1 MDLKNIIAAITL
13 SAAVIVLYGLFFAP
27 TQEQIN
33 NLNNKDE
40 KNITQNTDAPT
51 IDEKIEVKTITREDA
66 LGKDNR
72 VFFENAFIKGSIS
85 LLGGAIDDLELKAY
99 NKTLGSKEK
108 IQLLNPASTNNGYT
122 FNTGWA
128 TRSNIETPNSNTIW
142 KIDGT
147 NKLTPGGAV
156 KIYFVNNSGI
166 RFERL
171 ISIDEKY
178 LFSVKQT
185 LINNS
190 QETFKV
196 YPFARI
202 NRNSLPD
209 DLTDFYILHEG
220 YTFITGEN
228 IEEVDYDDVEEKK
241 HSTEGSTGV
250 LIQGDKYWMTSIIPE
265 QGRNFRFDLDYKD
278 KYRASYIDLKGY
290 EARPN
295 TLIEHSVKS
304 LIGAKEIKQINK
316 YKDDLKIEKLDL
328 IVNYGVLYFIIVPM
342 HKILSYFFNF
352 TGNYGYAIILLTILV
367 RVVFFPLNQ
376 YSMKSMGKMKSLG
389 PEIENLKT
397 RFKDDKQQLQR
408 EMMKLYKV
416 NGVNPASSCFPIL
429 IQIPIFFSLYKLLLL
444 DLAMRHSPFVWVWQ
458 DLSAKDPLTIFNLFG
473 LLPYSVPT
481 FLEIGLLPVL
491 MGSSMWLQMKLSPQP
506 SGSDEMQKM
515 QKKIFMLMPL
525 FLTVILAPFAAGLIL
540 YWVCTNI
547 LTIIQQYI
555 ICLLYT
561 SPSPRDLSTSRLPS
575 SA

>member
-27 TQEQIN
+27 TQDQIN

-51 IDEKIEVKTITREDA
+51 IDEKIEAKTITREDA

-72 VFFENAFIKGSIS
+72 VFFENAFVKGSIS

-99 NKTLGSKEK
+99 NKTLNSKEK
-108 IQLLNPASTNNGYT
+108 IQLLNPASTKDGYT

-128 TRSNIETPNSNTIW
+128 TRSNIETPNSNTVW

-147 NKLTPGGAV
+147 NKLTPGSAV
-156 KIYFVNNSGI
+156 KIYFENNSGI

-228 IEEVDYDDVEEKK
+228 IEEVDYDEVEEKT

-473 LLPYSVPT
+473 LLPFSVPT

-555 ICLLYT
+555 INRNIKVK
-561 SPSPRDLSTSRLPS
+561 S
-575 SA
+575 

>member
-1 MDLKNIIAAITL
+1 MDLKNIIAAIAL
-13 SAAVIVLYGLFFAP
+13 SAAVIVLYGLFFSP
-27 TQEQIN
+27 TQQQLSEIN
-33 NLNNKDE
+33 KKDNNNNELVAKPD
-40 KNITQNTDAPT
+40 TPS
-51 IDEKIEVKTITREDA
+51 IDEKIELKNINREDVINA
-66 LGKDNR
+66 SERIN
-72 VFFENAFIKGSIS
+72 FENEFVKGSIS
-85 LLGGAIDDLELKAY
+85 LIGGAIDDLELKTY
-99 NKTLGSKEK
+99 NRTLGSKDK
-108 IQLLNPASTNNGYT
+108 IKLLNPAKTSNGYT

-128 TRSNIETPNSNTIW
+128 TNSDVRTPNSNTIW
-142 KIDGT
+142 NLDSTK
-147 NKLTPGGAV
+147 NLTPGNPV
-156 KIYFVNNSGI
+156 KIYFENNKGV
-166 RFERL
+166 RFERI
-171 ISIDEKY
+171 ISLDDKY
-178 LFSVKQT
+178 LFKVKQT
-185 LINNS
+185 IINKS
-190 QETFKV
+190 DEIFKV

-202 NRNSLPD
+202 NRNNLPD

-228 IEEVDYDDVEEKK
+228 VEEVDYDDVEEKK
-241 HSTEGSTGV
+241 HSKEGSTGV

-265 QGRNFRFDLDYKD
+265 QGRNFRFDLDYKN

-290 EARPN
+290 EVRPN
-295 TLIEHSVKS
+295 TVTEHTVQS
-304 LIGAKEIKQINK
+304 LIGAKEINQINK
-316 YKDDLKIEKLDL
+316 YKKDLNIDKLDL

-367 RVVFFPLNQ
+367 RLVFFPLNQ

-397 RFKDDKQQLQR
+397 RFKDDKQQLQK
-408 EMMKLYKV
+408 EMMKLYRV

-444 DLAMRHSPFVWVWQ
+444 DLAMRHTPFIWVWQ

-473 LLPYSVPT
+473 LLPYNVPT

-540 YWVCTNI
+540 YWVCTNV
-547 LTIIQQYI
+547 LTIVQQYI
-555 ICLLYT
+555 INRNIKVK
-561 SPSPRDLSTSRLPS
+561 S
-575 SA
+575 

>member
-1 MDLKNIIAAITL
+1 MDLKNIIAAIAL

-27 TQEQIN
+27 SPEQLSKSNKIQQNEIVEN
-33 NLNNKDE
+33 NDIPSLEDKV
-40 KNITQNTDAPT
+40 
-51 IDEKIEVKTITREDA
+51 EVKKISRQEALSSNQRIT
-66 LGKDNR
+66 
-72 VFFENAFIKGSIS
+72 FENEFVKGSIS
-85 LLGGAIDDLELKAY
+85 LDGGIIDDLELKTY
-99 NKTLGSKEK
+99 NKILDSKNK
-108 IQLLNPASTNNGYT
+108 IQLLNPASTNEGYT

-128 TRSNIETPNSNTIW
+128 TKSDVRTPNSNTEW
-142 KIDGT
+142 KVDGSKT
-147 NKLTPGGAV
+147 LTPNNPV
-156 KIYFVNNSGI
+156 KLFYVNDENI
-166 RFERL
+166 RFERE
-171 ISIDEKY
+171 ISIDNKY

-185 LINNS
+185 VINKS
-190 QETFKV
+190 DISFKL
-196 YPFARI
+196 YPYATI
-202 NRNSLPD
+202 NRNNLPS

-220 YTFITGEN
+220 YTLISGDSL
-228 IEEVDYDDVEEKK
+228 EEVDYDDVEEKK
-241 HSTEGSTGV
+241 FSTEGTTGV

-265 QGRNFRFDLDYKD
+265 QGRKFRFDLKYND
-278 KYRASYIDLKGY
+278 KYMASYIDLKGY
-290 EARPN
+290 EIRPN
-295 TLIEHSVKS
+295 TVVEHNVKS

-367 RVVFFPLNQ
+367 RIVFFPLNQ

-397 RFKDDKQQLQR
+397 RFKDDKQQLQK

-444 DLAMRHSPFVWVWQ
+444 DLAMRHSPFIWVWK

-473 LLPYSVPT
+473 LLPYSVPS

-506 SGSDEMQKM
+506 SGSDDMQKM
-515 QKKIFMLMPL
+515 QKKIFMFMPL

-555 ICLLYT
+555 INR
-561 SPSPRDLSTSRLPS
+561 SIKVKS
-575 SA
+575 

>member
-72 VFFENAFIKGSIS
+72 IIFENAFIKGSIS

-99 NKTLGSKEK
+99 NKTLNSKEK
-108 IQLLNPASTNNGYT
+108 IQLLNPASTKDGYT

-128 TRSNIETPNSNTIW
+128 TRSNIETPNANTIW

-147 NKLTPGGAV
+147 NKLTPGSAV
-156 KIYFVNNSGI
+156 KIYFENNSGI

-241 HSTEGSTGV
+241 YSTEGSTGV

-473 LLPYSVPT
+473 LLPFNVPT

-555 ICLLYT
+555 INRNIKVK
-561 SPSPRDLSTSRLPS
+561 S
-575 SA
+575 

>member
-1 MDLKNIIAAITL
+1 MDLKNIIAAIAL

-27 TQEQIN
+27 TQEQIKKIDKGGN
-33 NLNNKDE
+33 DE
-40 KNITQNTDAPT
+40 LVANSEAPS
-51 IDEKIEVKTITREDA
+51 IDEKVEVKSLTRKDA
-66 LGKDNR
+66 IDENER
-72 VFFENAFIKGSIS
+72 INFENEFIKGSIS
-85 LLGGAIDDLELKAY
+85 LNGGAIDDLELKTY
-99 NKTLGSKEK
+99 NRTLGSKEK
-108 IQLLNPASTNNGYT
+108 IQLLNPATTDIGYT

-128 TRSNIETPNSNTIW
+128 SKSDIETPNSKTIW
-142 KIDGT
+142 KLDGSR
-147 NKLTPGGAV
+147 KLTPGNPI
-156 KIYFVNNSGI
+156 KIYYETEKGI
-166 RFERL
+166 RYERI
-171 ISIDEKY
+171 ISLDEKY
-178 LFSVKQT
+178 LFKVKQN
-185 LINNS
+185 LINKSN
-190 QETFKV
+190 QTFKV
-196 YPFARI
+196 YPYARI
-202 NRNSLPD
+202 NRNNLPS

-228 IEEVDYDDVEEKK
+228 VEEVDYDDVKEKK
-241 HSTEGSTGV
+241 YSKEGSTGV
-250 LIQGDKYWMTSIIPE
+250 LIQGDKYWMTSIIPK
-265 QGRNFRFDLDYKD
+265 QGRSFRFDLDYKN

-290 EARPN
+290 EVRPN
-295 TLIEHSVKS
+295 TVTEHNVQS
-304 LIGAKEIKQINK
+304 LIGAKEINQINK
-316 YKDDLKIEKLDL
+316 YKKELKIEKLDL

-367 RVVFFPLNQ
+367 RLIFFPLNQ

-389 PEIENLKT
+389 PEIENLKS
-397 RFKDDKQQLQR
+397 RFKDDKQQLQK

-444 DLAMRHSPFVWVWQ
+444 DLAMRHSPFIWVWQ

-473 LLPYSVPT
+473 LLPFNVPT

-506 SGSDEMQKM
+506 SGSDEMQRM

-547 LTIIQQYI
+547 LTILQQYI
-555 ICLLYT
+555 IN
-561 SPSPRDLSTSRLPS
+561 RNIKIKN
-575 SA
+575 

>member
-1 MDLKNIIAAITL
+1 MDLKNIIAAIAL

-27 TQEQIN
+27 SPEQLSKSNKIQQNEIVEN
-33 NLNNKDE
+33 NDIPSLEDKV
-40 KNITQNTDAPT
+40 
-51 IDEKIEVKTITREDA
+51 EVKKISRQEALSSNQRIT
-66 LGKDNR
+66 
-72 VFFENAFIKGSIS
+72 FENEFVKGSIS
-85 LLGGAIDDLELKAY
+85 LDGGIIDDLELKTY
-99 NKTLGSKEK
+99 NKILDSKNK
-108 IQLLNPASTNNGYT
+108 IQLLNPASTNEGYT

-128 TRSNIETPNSNTIW
+128 TKSDIRTPKSDTEWKVDGSRTLTPNNPV
-142 KIDGT
+142 
-147 NKLTPGGAV
+147 KLF
-156 KIYFVNNSGI
+156 YVNDENI
-166 RFERL
+166 RFERE
-171 ISIDEKY
+171 ISIDNKY

-185 LINNS
+185 VINKS
-190 QETFKV
+190 DISFKL
-196 YPFARI
+196 YPYATI
-202 NRNSLPD
+202 NRNNLPS

-220 YTFITGEN
+220 YTLISGDSL
-228 IEEVDYDDVEEKK
+228 EEVDYDDVEEKK
-241 HSTEGSTGV
+241 FSTEGTTGV

-265 QGRNFRFDLDYKD
+265 QGRKFRFDLKYND
-278 KYRASYIDLKGY
+278 KYMASYIDLKGY
-290 EARPN
+290 EIRPN
-295 TLIEHSVKS
+295 TVVEHNVKS
-304 LIGAKEIKQINK
+304 LIGAKEIEQINK

-367 RVVFFPLNQ
+367 RIVFFPLNQ

-397 RFKDDKQQLQR
+397 RFKDDKQQLQK

-444 DLAMRHSPFVWVWQ
+444 DLAMRHSPFIWVWK

-473 LLPYSVPT
+473 LLPYSVPS

-506 SGSDEMQKM
+506 SGSDDMQKM
-515 QKKIFMLMPL
+515 QKKIFMFMPL

-555 ICLLYT
+555 INR
-561 SPSPRDLSTSRLPS
+561 SIKVKS
-575 SA
+575 

>member
-1 MDLKNIIAAITL
+1 MDLKNIIAAIAL

-27 TQEQIN
+27 TQEQLD
-33 NLNNKDE
+33 NLNTTNTKSDIAQSE
-40 KNITQNTDAPT
+40 DVPNIDQP
-51 IDEKIEVKTITREDA
+51 IEVKTVTRDDA
-66 LGKDNR
+66 INSSERIL
-72 VFFENAFIKGSIS
+72 FENEFIKGSIS
-85 LLGGAIDDLELKAY
+85 LTGGIIDDLELKTY
-99 NKTLGSKEK
+99 NSTLGSEKK
-108 IQLLNPASTNNGYT
+108 IQLLNPSSTFEGYNFT
-122 FNTGWA
+122 TGWA
-128 TRSNIETPNSNTIW
+128 TKSKIEIPNSKTVW
-142 KIDGT
+142 KVEGNNFLAPNNPI
-147 NKLTPGGAV
+147 
-156 KIYFVNNSGI
+156 KIYYENSDKI
-166 RFERL
+166 RFEKT
-171 ISIDEKY
+171 ISIDNKY
-178 LFSVKQT
+178 LFEIKQN
-185 LINNS
+185 LINKSN
-190 QETFKV
+190 ETFKF
-196 YPFARI
+196 YPYAII
-202 NRNSLPD
+202 NRNNLPA

-220 YTFITGEN
+220 YTLISGEN
-228 IEEVDYDDVEEKK
+228 LEEVDYDDVLENKY
-241 HSTEGSTGV
+241 STEGNTGV

-265 QGRNFRFDLDYKD
+265 QGRKFRFDLDYNN
-278 KYRASYIDLKGY
+278 KYRASYLDLKGY

-304 LIGAKEIKQINK
+304 LIGAKEITQINK

-367 RVVFFPLNQ
+367 RLVFFPLNQ

-555 ICLLYT
+555 INRNIKVK
-561 SPSPRDLSTSRLPS
+561 S
-575 SA
+575 

>member
-1 MDLKNIIAAITL
+1 MDLKNIIAAIAL

-27 TQEQIN
+27 SPEQLSKSNKIQQNEIVEN
-33 NLNNKDE
+33 NDIPSLEDKV
-40 KNITQNTDAPT
+40 
-51 IDEKIEVKTITREDA
+51 EVKTISRQEA
-66 LGKDNR
+66 LNSSQR
-72 VFFENAFIKGSIS
+72 ITLENEFIKGSIS
-85 LLGGAIDDLELKAY
+85 LNGGLIDDLELKTY
-99 NKTLGSKEK
+99 NKILDSKNK
-108 IQLLNPASTNNGYT
+108 IQLLNPASINEGYT

-128 TRSNIETPNSNTIW
+128 TKSDVRTPNSNTEW
-142 KIDGT
+142 KVDGSKT
-147 NKLTPGGAV
+147 LTPNNPV
-156 KIYFVNNSGI
+156 KLFYVNDKNI
-166 RFERL
+166 RFERE
-171 ISIDEKY
+171 IAIDNKY

-185 LINNS
+185 VINQS
-190 QETFKV
+190 DISFKL
-196 YPFARI
+196 YPYATI
-202 NRNSLPD
+202 NRNNLPS

-220 YTFITGEN
+220 YTLISGDSL
-228 IEEVDYDDVEEKK
+228 EEVDYDDVEEKK
-241 HSTEGSTGV
+241 FSTEGTTGV

-265 QGRNFRFDLDYKD
+265 QGRKFRFDLKYND
-278 KYRASYIDLKGY
+278 KYMASYIDLKGY
-290 EARPN
+290 EIRPN
-295 TLIEHSVKS
+295 TVVEHNVKS

-367 RVVFFPLNQ
+367 RIVFFPLNQ

-397 RFKDDKQQLQR
+397 RFKDDKQQLQK

-444 DLAMRHSPFVWVWQ
+444 DLAMRHSPFIWVWK

-473 LLPYSVPT
+473 LLPYSVPS

-506 SGSDEMQKM
+506 SGSDDMQKM
-515 QKKIFMLMPL
+515 QKKIFMFMPL

-555 ICLLYT
+555 INR
-561 SPSPRDLSTSRLPS
+561 SIKVKS
-575 SA
+575 

>member
-1 MDLKNIIAAITL
+1 MDLKNIIAAIAL

-27 TQEQIN
+27 SPEQLSKSNKIQQNEIVEN
-33 NLNNKDE
+33 NDIPSLEDKV
-40 KNITQNTDAPT
+40 
-51 IDEKIEVKTITREDA
+51 EVKTISRQEA
-66 LGKDNR
+66 LNSSER
-72 VFFENAFIKGSIS
+72 ITFENEFIKGSIS
-85 LLGGAIDDLELKAY
+85 LDGGLIDDLELKTY
-99 NKTLGSKEK
+99 NKILDSKNK
-108 IQLLNPASTNNGYT
+108 IQLLNPASTNEGYT

-128 TRSNIETPNSNTIW
+128 TKSDVKTPNSNTEW
-142 KIDGT
+142 KVDGSKT
-147 NKLTPGGAV
+147 LTPNNPV
-156 KIYFVNNSGI
+156 KLFYVNDKNI
-166 RFERL
+166 RFERE
-171 ISIDEKY
+171 IAIDNKY

-185 LINNS
+185 VINQS
-190 QETFKV
+190 DISFKL
-196 YPFARI
+196 YPYATI
-202 NRNSLPD
+202 NRNNLPS

-220 YTFITGEN
+220 YTLISGDSL
-228 IEEVDYDDVEEKK
+228 EEVDYDDVEEKK
-241 HSTEGSTGV
+241 FSTEGTTGV

-265 QGRNFRFDLDYKD
+265 QGRKFRFDLKYND
-278 KYRASYIDLKGY
+278 KYMASYIDLKGY
-290 EARPN
+290 EIRPN
-295 TLIEHSVKS
+295 TVIEHNVKS

-367 RVVFFPLNQ
+367 RIVFFPLNQ

-397 RFKDDKQQLQR
+397 RFKDDKQQLQK

-444 DLAMRHSPFVWVWQ
+444 DLAMRHSPFIWVWK

-473 LLPYSVPT
+473 LLPYSVPS

-506 SGSDEMQKM
+506 SGSDDMQKM
-515 QKKIFMLMPL
+515 QKKIFMFMPL

-555 ICLLYT
+555 INR
-561 SPSPRDLSTSRLPS
+561 SIKVKS
-575 SA
+575 

>member
-27 TQEQIN
+27 SQDQFS
-33 NLNNKDE
+33 NLNEVVEESIEQKS
-40 KNITQNTDAPT
+40 DAPS
-51 IDEKIEVKTITREDA
+51 IEGNNEIKIMTREEAIKNDE
-66 LGKDNR
+66 R
-72 VFFENAFIKGSIS
+72 IYFENEFIKGSI
-85 LLGGAIDDLELKAY
+85 LLRGGAIDDLELKTY
-99 NKTLGSKEK
+99 SKTLGSLDK
-108 IQLLNPASTNNGYT
+108 IQLLNPSTTYNGYT

-128 TRSNIETPNSNTIW
+128 TKSDIKTPNSETKWI
-142 KIDGT
+142 IDGP
-147 NKLTPGGAV
+147 NYLTTGSPI
-156 KIYFVNNSGI
+156 KIYFENENGL

-171 ISIDEKY
+171 ISIDDKY
-178 LFSVKQT
+178 LFEIKQT
-185 LINNS
+185 VINKS
-190 QETFKV
+190 ERTLKI
-196 YPFARI
+196 YPYARI
-202 NRNSLPD
+202 NRNNLPD

-228 IEEVDYDDVEEKK
+228 VEEIDYDEVEEKK
-241 HSTEGSTGV
+241 YSQEGTTGV

-265 QGRNFRFDLDYKD
+265 QGRRFRFDLDYKN

-290 EARPN
+290 EIRPN
-295 TLIEHSVKS
+295 TVIEHNIKS
-304 LIGAKEIKQINK
+304 LMGAKEINQINK
-316 YKDDLKIEKLDL
+316 YKDDLNIEKLDL

-367 RVVFFPLNQ
+367 RLVFFPLNQ
-376 YSMKSMGKMKSLG
+376 YSMKSMGKMKGLG

-397 RFKDDKQQLQR
+397 RFKDDRQQLQR

-429 IQIPIFFSLYKLLLL
+429 VQIPIFFSLYKLLLL
-444 DLAMRHSPFVWVWQ
+444 DLAMRHSPFIWIWK
-458 DLSAKDPLTIFNLFG
+458 DLSAKDPTTIFNLFG
-473 LLPYSVPT
+473 LLPYTVPS
-481 FLEIGLLPVL
+481 FLEIGILPVL

-506 SGSDEMQKM
+506 SGSDEMQRM

-555 ICLLYT
+555 INRNIKVK
-561 SPSPRDLSTSRLPS
+561 S
-575 SA
+575 

>member
-1 MDLKNIIAAITL
+1 MDLKNIIAAIAL

-27 TQEQIN
+27 TQEQLD
-33 NLNNKDE
+33 NLNTKNTKSDIAQDE
-40 KNITQNTDAPT
+40 DVPNIDQP
-51 IDEKIEVKTITREDA
+51 IEVKTVTRDDA
-66 LGKDNR
+66 INSSERIL
-72 VFFENAFIKGSIS
+72 FENEFIKGSIS
-85 LLGGAIDDLELKAY
+85 LTGGIIDDLELKTY
-99 NKTLGSKEK
+99 NSTLGSEKK
-108 IQLLNPASTNNGYT
+108 IQLLNPSSTFEGYNFT
-122 FNTGWA
+122 TGWA
-128 TRSNIETPNSNTIW
+128 TKSNIEIPNSNTVW
-142 KIDGT
+142 KVEGNNFLAPNNPI
-147 NKLTPGGAV
+147 
-156 KIYFVNNSGI
+156 KIYYENSDKI
-166 RFERL
+166 RFEKT
-171 ISIDEKY
+171 ISIDNKY
-178 LFSVKQT
+178 LFEIKQN
-185 LINNS
+185 LINKSN
-190 QETFKV
+190 ETFKF
-196 YPFARI
+196 YPYAII
-202 NRNSLPD
+202 NRNNLPA

-220 YTFITGEN
+220 YTLISGEN
-228 IEEVDYDDVEEKK
+228 LEEVDYDDVLENKY
-241 HSTEGSTGV
+241 STEGNTGV

-265 QGRNFRFDLDYKD
+265 QGRKFRFDLDYNN
-278 KYRASYIDLKGY
+278 KYRASYLDLKGY

-304 LIGAKEIKQINK
+304 LIGAKEISQINK

-367 RVVFFPLNQ
+367 RLVFFPLNQ

-473 LLPYSVPT
+473 LLPYNVPT

-555 ICLLYT
+555 INRNIKVK
-561 SPSPRDLSTSRLPS
+561 S
-575 SA
+575 

>member
-66 LGKDNR
+66 LVKDNR

-99 NKTLGSKEK
+99 NKTLNSKAK
-108 IQLLNPASTNNGYT
+108 IQLLNPASTKDGYT

-147 NKLTPGGAV
+147 NKLTPGSAV
-156 KIYFVNNSGI
+156 KIYFENNSGI

-228 IEEVDYDDVEEKK
+228 IEEVDYDEVEEKK

-473 LLPYSVPT
+473 LLPFSVPT

-555 ICLLYT
+555 INRNIKVK
-561 SPSPRDLSTSRLPS
+561 S
-575 SA
+575 

>member
-1 MDLKNIIAAITL
+1 MDLKNIIAAIAL

-27 TQEQIN
+27 SPEQISKSNKIQQNEIVEN
-33 NLNNKDE
+33 NDIPSLEDKV
-40 KNITQNTDAPT
+40 
-51 IDEKIEVKTITREDA
+51 EVKTISRQEA
-66 LGKDNR
+66 LNSSQR
-72 VFFENAFIKGSIS
+72 ISFENEFIKGSIS
-85 LLGGAIDDLELKAY
+85 LDGGLIDDLELKTY
-99 NKTLGSKEK
+99 NKILDSKNK
-108 IQLLNPASTNNGYT
+108 IQLLNPASTSEGYT

-128 TRSNIETPNSNTIW
+128 TKSDVRTPNSDTEW
-142 KIDGT
+142 KVDGSKT
-147 NKLTPGGAV
+147 LTPNNPV
-156 KIYFVNNSGI
+156 KLFYVNDKNI
-166 RFERL
+166 RFERE
-171 ISIDEKY
+171 ITIDNKY

-185 LINNS
+185 VINQS
-190 QETFKV
+190 DISFKL
-196 YPFARI
+196 YPYATI
-202 NRNSLPD
+202 NRNNLPS

-220 YTFITGEN
+220 YTLISGDSL
-228 IEEVDYDDVEEKK
+228 EEVDYDDVEEKRF
-241 HSTEGSTGV
+241 STEGTTGV

-265 QGRNFRFDLDYKD
+265 QGRKFRFDLKYND
-278 KYRASYIDLKGY
+278 KYMASYIDLKGY
-290 EARPN
+290 EIRPN
-295 TLIEHSVKS
+295 TVVEHNVKS

-367 RVVFFPLNQ
+367 RIVFFPLNQ

-397 RFKDDKQQLQR
+397 RFKDDKQQLQK

-444 DLAMRHSPFVWVWQ
+444 DLAMRHSPFIWVWK

-473 LLPYSVPT
+473 LLPYSVPS

-506 SGSDEMQKM
+506 SGSDDMQKM
-515 QKKIFMLMPL
+515 QKKIFMFMPL

-555 ICLLYT
+555 INR
-561 SPSPRDLSTSRLPS
+561 SIKVKS
-575 SA
+575 

>member
-1 MDLKNIIAAITL
+1 MDLKNIIAAIAL

-27 TQEQIN
+27 SPEQLSKSNKIQQNEIVEN
-33 NLNNKDE
+33 NDIPSLEDKV
-40 KNITQNTDAPT
+40 
-51 IDEKIEVKTITREDA
+51 EVKTISRQEA
-66 LGKDNR
+66 LNSSQR
-72 VFFENAFIKGSIS
+72 ITFENEFIKGSIS
-85 LLGGAIDDLELKAY
+85 LDGGLIDDLELKTY
-99 NKTLGSKEK
+99 NKILDSKNK
-108 IQLLNPASTNNGYT
+108 IQLLNPASTNEGYT

-128 TRSNIETPNSNTIW
+128 TKSDVRTPNSNTEW
-142 KIDGT
+142 KVDGSKT
-147 NKLTPGGAV
+147 LTPSNPV
-156 KIYFVNNSGI
+156 KLFYVNDKNI
-166 RFERL
+166 RFERE
-171 ISIDEKY
+171 ITIDNKY

-185 LINNS
+185 VINQS
-190 QETFKV
+190 DISFKL
-196 YPFARI
+196 YPYATI
-202 NRNSLPD
+202 NRNNLPS

-220 YTFITGEN
+220 YTLISGDSL
-228 IEEVDYDDVEEKK
+228 EEVDYDDVEEKK
-241 HSTEGSTGV
+241 FSTEGTTGV

-265 QGRNFRFDLDYKD
+265 QGRKFRFDLKYND
-278 KYRASYIDLKGY
+278 KYMASYIDLKGY
-290 EARPN
+290 EIRPN
-295 TLIEHSVKS
+295 TVVEHNVKS

-367 RVVFFPLNQ
+367 RIVFFPLNQ

-397 RFKDDKQQLQR
+397 RFKDDKQQLQK

-444 DLAMRHSPFVWVWQ
+444 DLAMRHSPFIWVWK

-473 LLPYSVPT
+473 LLPYSVPS

-506 SGSDEMQKM
+506 SGSDDMQKM
-515 QKKIFMLMPL
+515 QKKIFMFMPL

-555 ICLLYT
+555 INR
-561 SPSPRDLSTSRLPS
+561 SIKVKS
-575 SA
+575 

>member
-1 MDLKNIIAAITL
+1 MDLKNIIAAIAL

-27 TQEQIN
+27 EQKQISELN
-33 NLNNKDE
+33 KNSNKNLNE
-40 KNITQNTDAPT
+40 QSETPSIE
-51 IDEKIEVKTITREDA
+51 EKIKIKTIKREDA
-66 LGKDNR
+66 IKTEDR
-72 VFFENAFIKGSIS
+72 IFFENEFIKGSIS
-85 LLGGAIDDLELKAY
+85 LKGGEIDDLELKTY
-99 NKTLGSKEK
+99 DKTLKSNQK
-108 IQLLNPASTNNGYT
+108 IQLLNPSSTKEGYT

-128 TRSNIETPNSNTIW
+128 TNSDINTPKSDSIW
-142 KIDGT
+142 IKDGS
-147 NKLTPGGAV
+147 NKLSPNNPV
-156 KIYFVNNSGI
+156 KIYFENKNGI
-166 RFERL
+166 RFERT
-171 ISIDEKY
+171 ISIDNKY
-178 LFSVKQT
+178 LFKIKQK

-190 QETFKV
+190 NKIFKI
-196 YPFARI
+196 YPYAII
-202 NRNSLPD
+202 NRNNLPS

-220 YTFITGEN
+220 YTFITGDN
-228 IEEVDYDDVEEKK
+228 VEEVDYDEVEEKK
-241 HSTEGSTGV
+241 FSKEGSSGV

-265 QGRNFRFDLDYKD
+265 QGRNFRFDLDYKN
-278 KYRASYIDLKGY
+278 KYRASYIDTEGY
-290 EARPN
+290 EVKPN
-295 TLIEHSVKS
+295 TLIEHNVQS
-304 LIGAKEIKQINK
+304 LIGAKEINQINK
-316 YKDDLKIEKLDL
+316 YKEDLNIEKLDL

-352 TGNYGYAIILLTILV
+352 SGNYGYAIILLTILV
-367 RVVFFPLNQ
+367 RIIFFPLNQ
-376 YSMKSMGKMKSLG
+376 YSMKSMGKMKGLG
-389 PEIENLKT
+389 PEIENLKA

-408 EMMKLYKV
+408 EMMKLYKI

-444 DLAMRHSPFVWVWQ
+444 DLAMRHSPFIWVWQ

-473 LLPYSVPT
+473 LLPYSVPS

-555 ICLLYT
+555 INK
-561 SPSPRDLSTSRLPS
+561 SIKVKN
-575 SA
+575 

>member
-1 MDLKNIIAAITL
+1 MDLKNIIAAIAL

-27 TQEQIN
+27 TQEQLD
-33 NLNNKDE
+33 NLNTTNTKSDIAQDE
-40 KNITQNTDAPT
+40 DVPNIDQP
-51 IDEKIEVKTITREDA
+51 IEVKTVTRDDA
-66 LGKDNR
+66 INSSERIL
-72 VFFENAFIKGSIS
+72 FENEFIKGSIS
-85 LLGGAIDDLELKAY
+85 LTGGIIDDLELKTY
-99 NKTLGSKEK
+99 NSTLGSEKK
-108 IQLLNPASTNNGYT
+108 IQLLNPSSTFEGYNFT
-122 FNTGWA
+122 TGWA
-128 TRSNIETPNSNTIW
+128 TKSKIEIPNSNTVW
-142 KIDGT
+142 KVEG
-147 NKLTPGGAV
+147 NNFLAPNNPV
-156 KIYFVNNSGI
+156 KIYYENSDKI
-166 RFERL
+166 RFEKT
-171 ISIDEKY
+171 ISIDNKY
-178 LFSVKQT
+178 LFEIKQN
-185 LINNS
+185 LINKSN
-190 QETFKV
+190 ETFKF
-196 YPFARI
+196 YPYAII
-202 NRNSLPD
+202 NRNNLPA

-220 YTFITGEN
+220 YTLISGEN
-228 IEEVDYDDVEEKK
+228 LEEVDYDDVLENKY
-241 HSTEGSTGV
+241 STEGNTGV

-265 QGRNFRFDLDYKD
+265 QGRKFRFDLDYNN
-278 KYRASYIDLKGY
+278 KYRASYLDLKGY

-304 LIGAKEIKQINK
+304 LIGAKEISQINK

-367 RVVFFPLNQ
+367 RLVFFPLNQ

-473 LLPYSVPT
+473 LLPYNVPT

-555 ICLLYT
+555 INRNIKVK
-561 SPSPRDLSTSRLPS
+561 S
-575 SA
+575 

>member
-13 SAAVIVLYGLFFAP
+13 SAAVIVLYGLFFTP
-27 TQEQIN
+27 TQEQLSEIGKN
-33 NLNNKDE
+33 DNKE
-40 KNITQNTDAPT
+40 VITKSDAPV
-51 IDEKIEVKTITREDA
+51 IDEKIEPKAVTREDA
-66 LGKDNR
+66 IDKNER
-72 VFFENAFIKGSIS
+72 INFENEFVKGSIS
-85 LLGGAIDDLELKAY
+85 LIGGAIDDLELKTY
-99 NKTLGSKEK
+99 NRTLGSKEK
-108 IQLLNPASTNNGYT
+108 IQLLNPDTTINGYT

-128 TRSNIETPNSNTIW
+128 TKSDIETPNTNTLWRLDSSNI
-142 KIDGT
+142 I
-147 NKLTPGGAV
+147 TPGNPI
-156 KIYFVNNSGI
+156 KIYYENDRGI
-166 RFERL
+166 RFERI
-171 ISIDEKY
+171 ISMDEKY
-178 LFSVKQT
+178 LFKVQQI
-185 LINNS
+185 LINKSN
-190 QETFKV
+190 ETFKI
-196 YPFARI
+196 YPYARI
-202 NRNSLPD
+202 NRNNLPS

-228 IEEVDYDDVEEKK
+228 VEEVDYDDVKEKK
-241 HSTEGSTGV
+241 YSKEGSTGV

-265 QGRNFRFDLDYKD
+265 QGRSFRFDLDYKN

-290 EARPN
+290 EIRPN
-295 TLIEHSVKS
+295 SVTEHNVQS
-304 LIGAKEIKQINK
+304 LIGAKEINQINK
-316 YKDDLKIEKLDL
+316 YKKDLEIEKLDL

-367 RVVFFPLNQ
+367 RLVFFPLNQ

-389 PEIENLKT
+389 PEIENLKS
-397 RFKDDKQQLQR
+397 RFKDDKQQLQK
-408 EMMKLYKV
+408 EMMKLYRV

-444 DLAMRHSPFVWVWQ
+444 DLAMRHSPFIWVWQ

-473 LLPYSVPT
+473 LLPFNVPT

-506 SGSDEMQKM
+506 SGSDEMQRI

-547 LTIIQQYI
+547 LTIFQQYI
-555 ICLLYT
+555 INKNIKVK
-561 SPSPRDLSTSRLPS
+561 S
-575 SA
+575 

>member
-1 MDLKNIIAAITL
+1 MDLKNIIAAIAL

-27 TQEQIN
+27 SPEQLSKSNKIQQNEIVEN
-33 NLNNKDE
+33 NDIPSLEDKV
-40 KNITQNTDAPT
+40 
-51 IDEKIEVKTITREDA
+51 EVKTISRQEA
-66 LGKDNR
+66 LNSSQR
-72 VFFENAFIKGSIS
+72 ITFENEFIKGSIS
-85 LLGGAIDDLELKAY
+85 LNGGLIDDLELKTY
-99 NKTLGSKEK
+99 NKILDSKNK
-108 IQLLNPASTNNGYT
+108 IQLLNPASINEGYT

-128 TRSNIETPNSNTIW
+128 TKSDVRTPNSDTEW
-142 KIDGT
+142 KVDGSKT
-147 NKLTPGGAV
+147 LTPNNPV
-156 KIYFVNNSGI
+156 KLFYVNDKNI
-166 RFERL
+166 RFERE
-171 ISIDEKY
+171 ITIDNKY

-185 LINNS
+185 VINQS
-190 QETFKV
+190 DISFKL
-196 YPFARI
+196 YPYATI
-202 NRNSLPD
+202 NRNNLPS

-220 YTFITGEN
+220 YTLISGDSL
-228 IEEVDYDDVEEKK
+228 EEVDYDDVEEKK
-241 HSTEGSTGV
+241 FSTEGTTGV

-265 QGRNFRFDLDYKD
+265 QGRKFRFDLKYND
-278 KYRASYIDLKGY
+278 KYMASYIDLKGY
-290 EARPN
+290 EIRPN
-295 TLIEHSVKS
+295 TVVEHNVKS

-367 RVVFFPLNQ
+367 RIVFFPLNQ

-397 RFKDDKQQLQR
+397 RFKDDKQQLQK

-444 DLAMRHSPFVWVWQ
+444 DLAMRHSPFIWVWK

-473 LLPYSVPT
+473 LLPYSVPS

-506 SGSDEMQKM
+506 SGSDDMQKM
-515 QKKIFMLMPL
+515 QKKIFMFMPL

-555 ICLLYT
+555 INR
-561 SPSPRDLSTSRLPS
+561 SIKVKS
-575 SA
+575 

>member
-1 MDLKNIIAAITL
+1 MDLKNIIAAIAL

-27 TQEQIN
+27 TQEQLD
-33 NLNNKDE
+33 NLNTTNTKSDIAQDE
-40 KNITQNTDAPT
+40 DVPNIDQP
-51 IDEKIEVKTITREDA
+51 IEVKTVTRDDA
-66 LGKDNR
+66 INSSERIL
-72 VFFENAFIKGSIS
+72 FENEFIKGSIS
-85 LLGGAIDDLELKAY
+85 LTGGMIDDLELKTY
-99 NKTLGSKEK
+99 NSTLGSEKK
-108 IQLLNPASTNNGYT
+108 IQLLNPSSTFEGYNFT
-122 FNTGWA
+122 TGWA
-128 TRSNIETPNSNTIW
+128 TKSKIEIPNSNTVW
-142 KIDGT
+142 KVEG
-147 NKLTPGGAV
+147 NNFLAPNNPV
-156 KIYFVNNSGI
+156 KIYYENSDKI
-166 RFERL
+166 RFEKT
-171 ISIDEKY
+171 ISIDNKY
-178 LFSVKQT
+178 LFEIKQN
-185 LINNS
+185 LINKSN
-190 QETFKV
+190 ETFKF
-196 YPFARI
+196 YPYAII
-202 NRNSLPD
+202 NRNNLPA

-220 YTFITGEN
+220 YTLISGEN
-228 IEEVDYDDVEEKK
+228 LEEVDYDDVLENKY
-241 HSTEGSTGV
+241 STEGNTGV

-265 QGRNFRFDLDYKD
+265 QGRKFRFDLDYNN
-278 KYRASYIDLKGY
+278 KYRASYLDLKGY

-304 LIGAKEIKQINK
+304 LIGAKEISQINK

-367 RVVFFPLNQ
+367 RLVFFPLNQ

-473 LLPYSVPT
+473 LLPYNVPT

-555 ICLLYT
+555 INRNIKVK
-561 SPSPRDLSTSRLPS
+561 S
-575 SA
+575 

>member
-1 MDLKNIIAAITL
+1 MDLKNIIAAIAL

-27 TQEQIN
+27 SPEQLSKSNKIQQNEIVEN
-33 NLNNKDE
+33 NDIPSLEDKV
-40 KNITQNTDAPT
+40 
-51 IDEKIEVKTITREDA
+51 EVKTISRQEA
-66 LGKDNR
+66 LNSSQR
-72 VFFENAFIKGSIS
+72 ITFENEFIKGSIS
-85 LLGGAIDDLELKAY
+85 LNGGLIDDLELKTY
-99 NKTLGSKEK
+99 NKILDSKNK
-108 IQLLNPASTNNGYT
+108 IQLLNPASINEGYT

-128 TRSNIETPNSNTIW
+128 TKSDVRTPNSNTEW
-142 KIDGT
+142 KVDGSKT
-147 NKLTPGGAV
+147 LTPSNPV
-156 KIYFVNNSGI
+156 KLFYVNDKNI
-166 RFERL
+166 RFERE
-171 ISIDEKY
+171 ITIDNKY

-185 LINNS
+185 VINQS
-190 QETFKV
+190 DISFKL
-196 YPFARI
+196 YPYATI
-202 NRNSLPD
+202 NRNNLPS

-220 YTFITGEN
+220 YTLISGDSL
-228 IEEVDYDDVEEKK
+228 EEVDYDDVEEKK
-241 HSTEGSTGV
+241 FSTEGTTGV

-265 QGRNFRFDLDYKD
+265 QGRKFRFDLKYND
-278 KYRASYIDLKGY
+278 KYMASYIDLKGY
-290 EARPN
+290 EIRPN
-295 TLIEHSVKS
+295 TVVEHNVKS
-304 LIGAKEIKQINK
+304 LIGAKEIEQINK

-367 RVVFFPLNQ
+367 RIVFFPLNQ

-397 RFKDDKQQLQR
+397 RFKDDKQQLQK

-444 DLAMRHSPFVWVWQ
+444 DLAMRHSPFVWVWK

-473 LLPYSVPT
+473 LLPYSVPS

-506 SGSDEMQKM
+506 SGSDDMQKM
-515 QKKIFMLMPL
+515 QKKIFMFMPL

-555 ICLLYT
+555 INR
-561 SPSPRDLSTSRLPS
+561 SIKVKS
-575 SA
+575 

>member
-1 MDLKNIIAAITL
+1 MDLKNIIAAIAL

-27 TQEQIN
+27 SPEQLSKSNKIQQNEIVEN
-33 NLNNKDE
+33 NDIPSLEDKV
-40 KNITQNTDAPT
+40 
-51 IDEKIEVKTITREDA
+51 EVKTISRQEA
-66 LGKDNR
+66 LNSSQR
-72 VFFENAFIKGSIS
+72 ITFENEFIKGSIS
-85 LLGGAIDDLELKAY
+85 LNGGLIDDLELKTY
-99 NKTLGSKEK
+99 NKILDSKNK
-108 IQLLNPASTNNGYT
+108 IQLLNPASTNEGYT

-128 TRSNIETPNSNTIW
+128 TKSDVRTPQSDTQWKVDGSRTLTPNNPV
-142 KIDGT
+142 
-147 NKLTPGGAV
+147 KLF
-156 KIYFVNNSGI
+156 YVNDKNI
-166 RFERL
+166 RFERE
-171 ISIDEKY
+171 IAIDNKY

-185 LINNS
+185 VINQS
-190 QETFKV
+190 DISFKL
-196 YPFARI
+196 YPYATI
-202 NRNSLPD
+202 NRNNLPS

-220 YTFITGEN
+220 YTLISGDSL
-228 IEEVDYDDVEEKK
+228 EEVDYDDVEEKK
-241 HSTEGSTGV
+241 FSTEGTTGV

-265 QGRNFRFDLDYKD
+265 QGRKFRFDLKYND
-278 KYRASYIDLKGY
+278 KYMASYIDLKGY
-290 EARPN
+290 EIRPN
-295 TLIEHSVKS
+295 TVVEHNVKS

-367 RVVFFPLNQ
+367 RIVFFPLNQ

-397 RFKDDKQQLQR
+397 RFKDDKQQLQK

-444 DLAMRHSPFVWVWQ
+444 DLAMRHSPFIWVWK

-473 LLPYSVPT
+473 LLPYSVPS

-506 SGSDEMQKM
+506 SGSDDMQKM
-515 QKKIFMLMPL
+515 QKKIFMFMPL

-555 ICLLYT
+555 INR
-561 SPSPRDLSTSRLPS
+561 SIKVKS
-575 SA
+575 

>member
-1 MDLKNIIAAITL
+1 MDLKNIIAAIAL

-27 TQEQIN
+27 SPEQLSKSNKIQQNEIVEN
-33 NLNNKDE
+33 NDIPSLEDKV
-40 KNITQNTDAPT
+40 
-51 IDEKIEVKTITREDA
+51 EVKTISRQEA
-66 LGKDNR
+66 LNSSQR
-72 VFFENAFIKGSIS
+72 ITFENEFIKGSIS
-85 LLGGAIDDLELKAY
+85 LNGGLIDDLELKTY
-99 NKTLGSKEK
+99 NKILDSKNK
-108 IQLLNPASTNNGYT
+108 IQLLNPASTNEGYT

-128 TRSNIETPNSNTIW
+128 TKSDVRTPNSNTEW
-142 KIDGT
+142 KVDGSKT
-147 NKLTPGGAV
+147 LTPSNPV
-156 KIYFVNNSGI
+156 KLFYVNDKNI
-166 RFERL
+166 RFERE
-171 ISIDEKY
+171 IAIDNKY

-185 LINNS
+185 VINQS
-190 QETFKV
+190 DISFKL
-196 YPFARI
+196 YPYATI
-202 NRNSLPD
+202 NRNNLPS

-220 YTFITGEN
+220 YTLISGDSL
-228 IEEVDYDDVEEKK
+228 EEVDYDDVEEKK
-241 HSTEGSTGV
+241 FSTEGTTGV

-265 QGRNFRFDLDYKD
+265 QGRKFRFDLKYND
-278 KYRASYIDLKGY
+278 KYMASYIDLKGY
-290 EARPN
+290 EVRPN
-295 TLIEHSVKS
+295 TVVEHNVKS
-304 LIGAKEIKQINK
+304 LIGAKEIDQINK

-367 RVVFFPLNQ
+367 RIVFFPLNQ

-397 RFKDDKQQLQR
+397 RFKDDKQQLQK

-444 DLAMRHSPFVWVWQ
+444 DLAMRHSPFIWVWK

-473 LLPYSVPT
+473 LLPYSVPS

-506 SGSDEMQKM
+506 SGSDDMQKM
-515 QKKIFMLMPL
+515 QKKIFMFMPL

-555 ICLLYT
+555 INR
-561 SPSPRDLSTSRLPS
+561 SIKVKS
-575 SA
+575 

>member
-1 MDLKNIIAAITL
+1 MDLKNIIAAIAL

-27 TQEQIN
+27 SPEQLSKSNKIQQNEIEENNDLPSLEDKVEVITISRQEALSSNQR
-33 NLNNKDE
+33 
-40 KNITQNTDAPT
+40 IT
-51 IDEKIEVKTITREDA
+51 
-66 LGKDNR
+66 
-72 VFFENAFIKGSIS
+72 FENEFVKGSIS
-85 LLGGAIDDLELKAY
+85 LDGGIIDDLELKTY
-99 NKTLGSKEK
+99 NKILDSKNK
-108 IQLLNPASTNNGYT
+108 IQLLNPASTNEGYT

-128 TRSNIETPNSNTIW
+128 TKSDIRTPNSDTEW
-142 KIDGT
+142 KVDGSRT
-147 NKLTPGGAV
+147 LTPNNPV
-156 KIYFVNNSGI
+156 KLFYVNDENI
-166 RFERL
+166 RFERE
-171 ISIDEKY
+171 ISIDNKY
-178 LFSVKQT
+178 LFNVKQT
-185 LINNS
+185 VINKS
-190 QETFKV
+190 DISFKL
-196 YPFARI
+196 YPYATI
-202 NRNSLPD
+202 NRNNLPS

-220 YTFITGEN
+220 YTLISGDSL
-228 IEEVDYDDVEEKK
+228 EEVDYDDVEEKK
-241 HSTEGSTGV
+241 FSTEGTTGV

-265 QGRNFRFDLDYKD
+265 QGRKFRFDLKYND
-278 KYRASYIDLKGY
+278 KYMASYIDLKGY
-290 EARPN
+290 EIRPN
-295 TLIEHSVKS
+295 TVVEHNVKS
-304 LIGAKEIKQINK
+304 LIGAKEIEQINK

-367 RVVFFPLNQ
+367 RIVFFPLNQ

-397 RFKDDKQQLQR
+397 RFKDDKQQLQK

-444 DLAMRHSPFVWVWQ
+444 DLAMRHSPFIWVWK

-473 LLPYSVPT
+473 LLPYSVPS

-506 SGSDEMQKM
+506 SGSDDMQKM
-515 QKKIFMLMPL
+515 QKKIFMFMPL

-555 ICLLYT
+555 INR
-561 SPSPRDLSTSRLPS
+561 SIKVKS
-575 SA
+575 

>member
-27 TQEQIN
+27 SQEQLA
-33 NLNNKDE
+33 NL
-40 KNITQNTDAPT
+40 KNDSTHNDTSQNLDTPN
-51 IDEKIEVKTITREDA
+51 IDEKIEITNVSREDEII
-66 LGKDNR
+66 KDERIYFDN
-72 VFFENAFIKGSIS
+72 EFIKGSI
-85 LLGGAIDDLELKAY
+85 LLKGGVIDDLELKTY
-99 NKTLGSKEK
+99 NRTLGSKEK
-108 IQLLNPASTNNGYT
+108 IQLLNPGTMKNGYT

-128 TRSNIETPNSNTIW
+128 TKSSIETPNLNTLW
-142 KIDGT
+142 QVDGS
-147 NKLTPGGAV
+147 NKLTQNNPI
-156 KIYFVNNSGI
+156 KIYYINDIGVK
-166 RFERL
+166 FERI

-178 LFSVKQT
+178 LFEVKQT

-190 QETFKV
+190 NETFKV
-196 YPFARI
+196 YPYARI
-202 NRNSLPD
+202 NRNNLPS

-220 YTFITGEN
+220 YTFITGEDVQE
-228 IEEVDYDDVEEKK
+228 IDYDDVEEKK
-241 HSTEGSTGV
+241 YSKEGTTGM

-265 QGRNFRFDLDYKD
+265 QGRNFRFDLDYKK

-290 EARPN
+290 EVRPN
-295 TLIEHSVKS
+295 TVTQHGVKS
-304 LIGAKEIKQINK
+304 LIGAKEINQINK
-316 YKDDLKIEKLDL
+316 YKEELRIDKLDL

-367 RVVFFPLNQ
+367 RLIFFPLNQ

-389 PEIENLKT
+389 PEIENLKS

-473 LLPYSVPT
+473 LLPYNVPA

-555 ICLLYT
+555 INKNIKVK
-561 SPSPRDLSTSRLPS
+561 S
-575 SA
+575 

>member
-1 MDLKNIIAAITL
+1 MDLKNIIAAIAL

-27 TQEQIN
+27 TQEEIDNLSQNENKKEEIIN
-33 NLNNKDE
+33 
-40 KNITQNTDAPT
+40 NTDAPS
-51 IDEKIEVKTITREDA
+51 IEENVPNNVISRDDA
-66 LGKDNR
+66 IKESSR
-72 VFFENAFIKGSIS
+72 IFFENEFIKGSIS
-85 LLGGAIDDLELKAY
+85 LTGGAIDDLELKIY
-99 NKTLGSKEK
+99 NQTLDSKDK
-108 IQLLNPASTNNGYT
+108 IQLLNPISTNEGYT

-128 TRSNIETPNSNTIW
+128 SKSEIETPNSKTVW
-142 KIDGT
+142 KIDGS
-147 NKLTPGGAV
+147 NKLTTNNPI
-156 KIYFVNNSGI
+156 KIYFENNSGI
-166 RFERL
+166 RFERI

-178 LFSVKQT
+178 LFNIKQV
-185 LINNS
+185 LINKS
-190 QETFKV
+190 EKSIKF
-196 YPFARI
+196 YPYAII
-202 NRNSLPD
+202 NRNNLPS

-220 YTFITGEN
+220 YTLISDEKL
-228 IEEVDYDDVEEKK
+228 EEVDYDDVIEKK
-241 HSTEGSTGV
+241 YSSEGTSGM

-265 QGRNFRFDLDYKD
+265 QGRKFRFDLDYKD

-290 EARPN
+290 ETRSN
-295 TLIEHSVKS
+295 SVVEHSVNS
-304 LIGAKEIKQINK
+304 LIGAKEINQINK
-316 YKDDLKIEKLDL
+316 YKDELKIEKLDL

-367 RVVFFPLNQ
+367 RIVFFPLNQ

-389 PEIENLKT
+389 PEIENLKS
-397 RFKDDKQQLQR
+397 RFKDDKQQLQK

-444 DLAMRHSPFVWVWQ
+444 DLAMRHSPFIWVWQ

-473 LLPYSVPT
+473 LLPFGVPS

-506 SGSDEMQKM
+506 SGSDDMQKM
-515 QKKIFMLMPL
+515 QKKIFMFMPL

-555 ICLLYT
+555 INKSIT
-561 SPSPRDLSTSRLPS
+561 VKS
-575 SA
+575 

>member
-33 NLNNKDE
+33 TLNNKDE

-51 IDEKIEVKTITREDA
+51 IDEKIEVKTVTREDA

-72 VFFENAFIKGSIS
+72 IFFENAFIKGSIS

-99 NKTLGSKEK
+99 NKTLNSKEK
-108 IQLLNPASTNNGYT
+108 IQLLNPASTKDGYT

-147 NKLTPGGAV
+147 NKLTPTNAV
-156 KIYFVNNSGI
+156 KIYFENNSGI

-228 IEEVDYDDVEEKK
+228 IEEIDYDDVEEKK

-290 EARPN
+290 EVRPN

-473 LLPYSVPT
+473 LLPFSVPT

-555 ICLLYT
+555 INRNIKVK
-561 SPSPRDLSTSRLPS
+561 S
-575 SA
+575 

>member
-51 IDEKIEVKTITREDA
+51 IDEKIEVKTISREDA

-99 NKTLGSKEK
+99 NKTLNSKEK
-108 IQLLNPASTNNGYT
+108 IQLLNPASTKDGYT

-128 TRSNIETPNSNTIW
+128 TRSSIETPNSNTIW

-147 NKLTPGGAV
+147 NKLTPGSAV
-156 KIYFVNNSGI
+156 KIYFENNSGI

-458 DLSAKDPLTIFNLFG
+458 DLSAKDPLTVFNLFG
-473 LLPYSVPT
+473 LLPFSVPT

-555 ICLLYT
+555 INRNIKVK
-561 SPSPRDLSTSRLPS
+561 S
-575 SA
+575 

>member
-1 MDLKNIIAAITL
+1 MDLKNIIAAIAL

-27 TQEQIN
+27 TQ
-33 NLNNKDE
+33 
-40 KNITQNTDAPT
+40 KNINESELNRNNEILSDNSDVPSVE
-51 IDEKIEVKTITREDA
+51 EKFEIKSISRSEA
-66 LGKDNR
+66 LSSVER
-72 VFFENAFIKGSIS
+72 VFYENEFIKGSIS
-85 LLGGAIDDLELKAY
+85 LKGGVIDDLELKIY
-99 NKTLGSKEK
+99 DKSLGSDEK
-108 IQLLNPASTNNGYT
+108 IQLLNPQSTNQGYT
-122 FNTGWA
+122 FGTGWA
-128 TRSNIETPNSNTIW
+128 TKSNIKTPKSDTIW
-142 KIDGT
+142 KIAGS
-147 NKLTPGGAV
+147 NKLTQNSPV
-156 KIYFVNNSGI
+156 KLFYENDEGI
-166 RFERL
+166 RFEKT
-171 ISIDEKY
+171 ISIDNKY
-178 LFSVKQT
+178 LFEVKQT
-185 LINNS
+185 LINKSDN
-190 QETFKV
+190 TIKF
-196 YPFARI
+196 YPYAII
-202 NRNSLPD
+202 NRNNLPD

-220 YTFITGEN
+220 YTFITGDN
-228 IEEVDYDDVEEKK
+228 VEEVDYDDVKEQKYSK
-241 HSTEGSTGV
+241 EGSTGV

-265 QGRNFRFDLDYKD
+265 QGRKFRFDLDYKD

-295 TLIEHSVKS
+295 TVIEHSVKS

-316 YKDDLKIEKLDL
+316 YKEELKIEKLDL

-342 HKILSYFFNF
+342 HKVLSYFFNF

-367 RVVFFPLNQ
+367 RVIFFPLNQ

-397 RFKDDKQQLQR
+397 RFKDDKQQLQK

-444 DLAMRHSPFVWVWQ
+444 DLAMRHSPFVWVWR

-473 LLPYSVPT
+473 LLPYSVPS

-540 YWVCTNI
+540 YWVCTNV

-555 ICLLYT
+555 INRSIT
-561 SPSPRDLSTSRLPS
+561 VRS
-575 SA
+575 

>member
-1 MDLKNIIAAITL
+1 MDLKNIIAAIAL

-27 TQEQIN
+27 SPEQLSKSNKIQQNEIVEN
-33 NLNNKDE
+33 NDIPSLEDKV
-40 KNITQNTDAPT
+40 
-51 IDEKIEVKTITREDA
+51 EVKTISRQEA
-66 LGKDNR
+66 LNSSQR
-72 VFFENAFIKGSIS
+72 ISFENEFIKGSIS
-85 LLGGAIDDLELKAY
+85 LDGGLIDDLELKTY
-99 NKTLGSKEK
+99 NKILDSKNK
-108 IQLLNPASTNNGYT
+108 IQLLNPASTSEGYT

-128 TRSNIETPNSNTIW
+128 TKSDVRTPNSNTEW
-142 KIDGT
+142 KVDGSKT
-147 NKLTPGGAV
+147 LTPNNPV
-156 KIYFVNNSGI
+156 KLFYVNDKNI
-166 RFERL
+166 RFERE
-171 ISIDEKY
+171 IAIDNKY

-185 LINNS
+185 VINQS
-190 QETFKV
+190 DISFKL
-196 YPFARI
+196 YPYATI
-202 NRNSLPD
+202 NRNNLPS

-220 YTFITGEN
+220 YTLISGDSL
-228 IEEVDYDDVEEKK
+228 EEVDYDDVEEKRF
-241 HSTEGSTGV
+241 STEGTTGV

-265 QGRNFRFDLDYKD
+265 QGRKFRFDLKYND
-278 KYRASYIDLKGY
+278 KYMASYIDLKGY
-290 EARPN
+290 EIRPN
-295 TLIEHSVKS
+295 TVVEHNVKS

-367 RVVFFPLNQ
+367 RIVFFPLNQ

-397 RFKDDKQQLQR
+397 RFKDDKQQLQK

-444 DLAMRHSPFVWVWQ
+444 DLAMRHSPFIWVWK

-473 LLPYSVPT
+473 LLPYSVPS

-506 SGSDEMQKM
+506 SGSDDMQKM
-515 QKKIFMLMPL
+515 QKKIFMFMPL

-555 ICLLYT
+555 INR
-561 SPSPRDLSTSRLPS
+561 SIKVKS
-575 SA
+575 

>member
-1 MDLKNIIAAITL
+1 MDLKNIIAAIAL

-33 NLNNKDE
+33 NLGNSGKNQKEIIQNSEAPSIEE
-40 KNITQNTDAPT
+40 KVNL
-51 IDEKIEVKTITREDA
+51 KSVTREEA
-66 LGKDNR
+66 INSEER
-72 VFFENAFIKGSIS
+72 IFFENASVKGSIS
-85 LLGGAIDDLELKAY
+85 LTGGIIDDLELKTY
-99 NKTLGSKEK
+99 NNTLGSIEK
-108 IQLLNPASTNNGYT
+108 IQLLNPSSTKNGYT
-122 FNTGWA
+122 FSTGWA
-128 TRSNIETPNSNTIW
+128 SRSDVETPKSSTVW
-142 KIDGT
+142 SVDGSD
-147 NKLTPGGAV
+147 KLTPNNPV
-156 KIYFVNNSGI
+156 KIFFENKNNI
-166 RFERL
+166 RFERV
-171 ISIDEKY
+171 ISLDDKY
-178 LFSVKQT
+178 LFQIKQT

-190 QETFKV
+190 GQTIKFFPYAV
-196 YPFARI
+196 T
-202 NRNSLPD
+202 NRNNLPS

-220 YTFITGEN
+220 YTLISGESL
-228 IEEVDYDDVEEKK
+228 EEVDYDDVIEKK
-241 HSTEGSTGV
+241 YSTEGTTGV

-265 QGRNFRFDLDYKD
+265 QGRKFRFDLDYKE

-290 EARPN
+290 ESRPN
-295 TLIEHSVKS
+295 TLIEHTVQS
-304 LIGAKEIKQINK
+304 LMGAKEINQINK
-316 YKDDLKIEKLDL
+316 YKEELKIEKLDL

-367 RVVFFPLNQ
+367 RLVFFPLNQ
-376 YSMKSMGKMKSLG
+376 YSMKSMGKMKGLG

-429 IQIPIFFSLYKLLLL
+429 VQIPIFFSLYKLLLL

-473 LLPYSVPT
+473 LLPYSVPS

-547 LTIIQQYI
+547 LTIIQQWI
-555 ICLLYT
+555 INRNIKVK
-561 SPSPRDLSTSRLPS
+561 S
-575 SA
+575 

>member
-1 MDLKNIIAAITL
+1 MDLKNIIAAIAL

-27 TQEQIN
+27 EQKQISELN
-33 NLNNKDE
+33 KNSNKNLNQQSE
-40 KNITQNTDAPT
+40 TPNIE
-51 IDEKIEVKTITREDA
+51 EKIKIKTIKREDA
-66 LGKDNR
+66 IKNEDR
-72 VFFENAFIKGSIS
+72 IFFENEFIKGSIS
-85 LLGGAIDDLELKAY
+85 LKGGEIDDLELKTY
-99 NKTLGSKEK
+99 DKTLKSNQK
-108 IQLLNPASTNNGYT
+108 IQLLNPSSTKEGYT

-128 TRSNIETPNSNTIW
+128 TNSDIDTPKSDSIW
-142 KIDGT
+142 IKDGS
-147 NKLTPGGAV
+147 NKLSPNNPV
-156 KIYFVNNSGI
+156 KIYFENKSGI
-166 RFERL
+166 RFERT
-171 ISIDEKY
+171 ISIDNKY
-178 LFSVKQT
+178 LFKIKQK

-190 QETFKV
+190 NKIFKI
-196 YPFARI
+196 YPYAII
-202 NRNSLPD
+202 NRNNLPS

-220 YTFITGEN
+220 YTFITGDN
-228 IEEVDYDDVEEKK
+228 VEEVDYDEVEEKK
-241 HSTEGSTGV
+241 FSKEGSSGV

-265 QGRNFRFDLDYKD
+265 QGRNFRFDLDYKN
-278 KYRASYIDLKGY
+278 KYRASYIDTEGY
-290 EARPN
+290 EVKPN
-295 TLIEHSVKS
+295 TLIEHNVQS
-304 LIGAKEIKQINK
+304 LIGAKEINQINK
-316 YKDDLKIEKLDL
+316 YKEDLNIEKLDL

-352 TGNYGYAIILLTILV
+352 SGNYGYAIILLTILV
-367 RVVFFPLNQ
+367 RIIFFPLNQ
-376 YSMKSMGKMKSLG
+376 YSMKSMGKMKGLG
-389 PEIENLKT
+389 PEIENLKA

-408 EMMKLYKV
+408 EMMKLYKI

-444 DLAMRHSPFVWVWQ
+444 DLAMRHSPFIWVWQ

-473 LLPYSVPT
+473 LLPYSVPS

-555 ICLLYT
+555 INK
-561 SPSPRDLSTSRLPS
+561 SIKVKN
-575 SA
+575 

>member
-1 MDLKNIIAAITL
+1 MDLKNIIAAIAL

-27 TQEQIN
+27 SPEQLSKSNKIQQNEIVEN
-33 NLNNKDE
+33 NDIPSLEDKV
-40 KNITQNTDAPT
+40 
-51 IDEKIEVKTITREDA
+51 EVKTISRQEA
-66 LGKDNR
+66 LNSSQR
-72 VFFENAFIKGSIS
+72 ITFENEFIKGSIS
-85 LLGGAIDDLELKAY
+85 LNGGLIDDLELKTY
-99 NKTLGSKEK
+99 NKILDSKNK
-108 IQLLNPASTNNGYT
+108 IQLLNPASINEGYT

-128 TRSNIETPNSNTIW
+128 TKSDVRTPNSNTEW
-142 KIDGT
+142 KVDGSKT
-147 NKLTPGGAV
+147 LTPSNPV
-156 KIYFVNNSGI
+156 KLFYVNDKNI
-166 RFERL
+166 RFERE
-171 ISIDEKY
+171 ITIDNKY

-185 LINNS
+185 VINQS
-190 QETFKV
+190 DISFKL
-196 YPFARI
+196 YPYATI
-202 NRNSLPD
+202 NRNNLPS

-220 YTFITGEN
+220 YTLISGDRL
-228 IEEVDYDDVEEKK
+228 EEVDYDDVEEKK
-241 HSTEGSTGV
+241 FSTEGTTGV

-265 QGRNFRFDLDYKD
+265 QGRKFRFDLKYND
-278 KYRASYIDLKGY
+278 KYMASYIDLKGY
-290 EARPN
+290 EIRPN
-295 TLIEHSVKS
+295 TVVEHNVKS

-367 RVVFFPLNQ
+367 RIVFFPLNQ

-397 RFKDDKQQLQR
+397 RFKDDKQQLQK

-444 DLAMRHSPFVWVWQ
+444 DLAMRHSPFVWVWK

-473 LLPYSVPT
+473 LLPYSVPS

-506 SGSDEMQKM
+506 SGSDDMQKM
-515 QKKIFMLMPL
+515 QKKIFMFMPL

-555 ICLLYT
+555 INR
-561 SPSPRDLSTSRLPS
+561 SIKVKS
-575 SA
+575 